1 MLPLVGL
8 LEVRATGGPIR
19 YMPDAARSWRKTP
32 RRPSHPLGRRMG
44 EREVASTSRPY
55 PVGALGLCTRYTR
68 RSRAEVLGQPLVGLL
83 AEQDLCG
90 FVQTR

>member
-1 MLPLVGL
+1 MG
-8 LEVRATGGPIR
+8 
-19 YMPDAARSWRKTP
+19 YMPDAARSWRMT
-32 RRPSHPLGRRMG
+32 GRRALRPPGGRTG
-44 EREVASTSRPY
+44 EREVASASRPY
-55 PVGALGLCTRYTR
+55 PVSALGLCTRYTR